1 MTKMVAQKSIT
12 AIALPLL
19 VLVLA
24 LGCLVGCSAEQRIS
38 SEQRDGEAVPE
49 AQDEQ
54 AAEPEGD
61 SPRVLLAYFSRA
73 GENFSTDR
81 TDVGNTAIVA
91 GFIEDALGCDAYE
104 IVASEPYPF
113 AYEDTKVRAQQ
124 ELADD
129 ARPTLADE
137 APDLADYDVVLLGC
151 PIWYGS
157 EPMVV
162 RTFLESGDF
171 AGKTIYPFTTHGGSG
186 LGSVISDYRDLVPGA
201 TVSSDAL
208 AIVGSNAEGSQSE
221 AIAWLEQIG
230 LLQK

>member
-1 MTKMVAQKSIT
+1 MTKMVAQKSIA

-24 LGCLVGCSAEQRIS
+24 LGCLVGCSAEQSVS

-49 AQDEQ
+49 VQDDQ
-54 AAEPEGD
+54 AADPEGD

-104 IVASEPYPF
+104 IVAFEPYPF
-113 AYEDTKVRAQQ
+113 GYEDTKVRAQQ

-129 ARPTLADE
+129 ARPALADA
-137 APDLADYDVVLLGC
+137 APDLADYDVILLGC

-157 EPMVV
+157 EPMAV

-171 AGKTIYPFTTHGGSG
+171 TGKTIYPFTTHGGSG
-186 LGSVISDYRDLVPGA
+186 LGFVISDYRDLVPGA

-208 AIVGSNAEGSQSE
+208 AVVGSDAEGSQSE
-221 AIAWLEQIG
+221 AITWLEQIG